1 MLASTTGG
9 AEAAQRVANP
19 TNQSRMK
26 PSQGETV
33 SVWQTMD
40 LEPVNQ
46 MDPTLLAIASE
57 LP

>member
-19 TNQSRMK
+19 TNQHRVK
-26 PSQGETV
+26 PRQDETEL
-33 SVWQTMD
+33 VWQTMD